1 MAEIVQQ
8 AIQFFQSAPMTIRIV
23 SGLLIFLA
31 VLFFFRFLLPALW
44 MHMRFSSMIR
54 QLQRIKREN
63 GVDIAPIF
71 ARDKTLNHL
80 WTEYE
85 HTIHRQYNQVYSPA
99 DGGQSRPSPEP
110 LRRSTVPAA
119 AIFTTEAMVD
129 SRLSTE
135 FFKHLPG
142 LFTGI
147 GIIGTFSGLIT
158 GLQAFKVSENAT
170 VVRNSLEKLMQGVYE
185 AFLVSAVAISA
196 AMVAT
201 ALERWLITGLYKKAE
216 AITFEIDGMFE
227 SGVEEEY
234 LERLVSAA
242 EEGTGQSKLLKDA
255 LVTELGNI
263 LSKLTE
269 HQIEAQRNA
278 TRDLGAQISEGIATG
293 IAEPLSRIAI
303 TAGEATEGNTQAV
316 TNLLTDVLASFS
328 QRLEELFGGQIGGI
342 NQLQQQTIESLTKA
356 TTALETM
363 AAKIETAGT
372 SSSEAI
378 AQQITEAMTSME
390 GHQRVMNDRMAEFI
404 EQIRGSARDEQQE
417 TSRALQSMIAD
428 LGEAAR
434 LQIKALNDAGGLA
447 ANTSAEREG
456 RLAAQ
461 ADEAAGK
468 LASLTEGVMAEIRL
482 LTGEIRQ
489 TTSAMQTITSDAVA
503 RMNIGAEALA
513 KAAGDFSQ
521 AGQGVTGVLQQ
532 AAGVSGSLKEAAGS
546 LSSSSSVLKGVI
558 DDHALAR
565 ASLASMIEQ
574 LQVIVDSARREAAVT
589 SDVITRIESSA
600 EKLGG
605 AQKQA
610 EEYLA
615 GVTEALASAHGE
627 FSEGLSKVV
636 TEANGDFHRSLSSA
650 TGLLRDAI
658 EELAATVD
666 VIPSARSAPQKERI

>member
-1 MAEIVQQ
+1 
-8 AIQFFQSAPMTIRIV
+8 
-23 SGLLIFLA
+23 
-31 VLFFFRFLLPALW
+31 
-44 MHMRFSSMIR
+44 
-54 QLQRIKREN
+54 
-63 GVDIAPIF
+63 
-71 ARDKTLNHL
+71 
-80 WTEYE
+80 
-85 HTIHRQYNQVYSPA
+85 
-99 DGGQSRPSPEP
+99 
-110 LRRSTVPAA
+110 
-119 AIFTTEAMVD
+119 
-129 SRLSTE
+129 
-135 FFKHLPG
+135 
-142 LFTGI
+142 
-147 GIIGTFSGLIT
+147 
-158 GLQAFKVSENAT
+158 
-170 VVRNSLEKLMQGVYE
+170 MQGVYE

-489 TTSAMQTITSDAVA
+489 TTSAMQTITSVA